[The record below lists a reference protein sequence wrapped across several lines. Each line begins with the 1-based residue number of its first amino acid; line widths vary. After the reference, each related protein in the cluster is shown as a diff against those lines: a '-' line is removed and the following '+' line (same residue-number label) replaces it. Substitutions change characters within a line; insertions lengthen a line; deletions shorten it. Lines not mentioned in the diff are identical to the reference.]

1 MESSLDIPAKISH
14 WTLLTAIPGI
24 GLTIWT
30 LGVLSLKCYLAI
42 TVGVCC
48 LGVIRLLAFTR
59 FSPPA
64 KQILHFLLLSAQITL
79 ISVVNKQVSWNFALQ
94 LILFFAISAAAID
107 LLLKK
112 KFSHLSPRAMTA

>member
-14 WTLLTAIPGI
+14 WTLSTAIPGI

-30 LGVLSLKCYLAI
+30 LGVVPLKSYLAI
-42 TVGVCC
+42 TASVCC
-48 LGVIRLLAFTR
+48 LGVIRLLEFTR

-64 KQILHFLLLSAQITL
+64 KQILHFLLLLAQITL
-79 ISVVNKQVSWNFALQ
+79 LSVVNKQPSWNFALQ
-94 LILFFAISAAAID
+94 TILLLAISAAAID

-112 KFSHLSPRAMTA
+112 RFSQLSPKAMSG

>member
-24 GLTIWT
+24 ALTVWT
-30 LGVLSLKCYLAI
+30 LGVLPLKSYLAL
-42 TVGVCC
+42 TAGVGC
-48 LGVIRLLAFTR
+48 LGLIRLLEFTR

-64 KQILHFLLLSAQITL
+64 KQILHFLLLSAQIAF
-79 ISVVNKQVSWNFALQ
+79 ISVLNKEVSWNFALQ
-94 LILFFAISAAAID
+94 GILFFAISAAAID

-112 KFSHLSPRAMTA
+112 RFCHLSMGAMNA